1 MSVWKEGVAWKME
14 IEIVRERDNK
24 LLRRKEILFK
34 VKHGSSGEV
43 GSEGSSS
50 QEHARGV
57 GSGTPSRK
65 EVREALVR
73 KFGCR
78 PQVLVIDWMKPA
90 FGKTEALGYAKI
102 YESEARMREI
112 EREHILR
119 RNFPEAP
126 EGEAATA

>member
-1 MSVWKEGVAWKME
+1 ME

-43 GSEGSSS
+43 GSEGGSS
-50 QEHARGV
+50 QEHARGAG

-102 YESEARMREI
+102 YDSEARMREI
-112 EREHILR
+112 ERKHILR
-119 RNFPEAP
+119 RNFPEAA
-126 EGEAATA
+126 EGSEAATA

>member
-1 MSVWKEGVAWKME
+1 ME

-50 QEHARGV
+50 QEHTRGV

-90 FGKTEALGYAKI
+90 FGRTEALGYAKI

-112 EREHILR
+112 ERKHILR
-119 RNFPEAP
+119 RNFPEA
-126 EGEAATA
+126 EGSEAATA